1 MFEERMMPLVK
12 AVELP
17 NRVTLPYAEQGD
29 PAGVPMLFL
38 HGFTD
43 SWRAFELVLPHLRK
57 SIRAIAM
64 TQRGH
69 GDASCPATGYRIRD
83 FAADLTAFMDALR
96 LGAAVIV
103 GDSMGGVVAQRFAI
117 DHPERT
123 LGLVLIGSP
132 VTLRGKPRV
141 LELWRSTI
149 SKLVDPVDPAFVREF
164 LASMPFQPVPPAF
177 FETMLQESLKVPA
190 RVWRE
195 VNESLL
201 ADDHSG
207 ELHKIMAPTLML
219 WGDQDALTRTDQET
233 LAAAIASSR
242 LVVYTGAGHALCW
255 EEPDRIA
262 ADLAGFVEDVLP
274 QTFEVAQGPE
284 GPGRNRQ

>member
-1 MFEERMMPLVK
+1 MTPEVK

-29 PAGVPMLFL
+29 PAGVPVLLL

-43 SWRAFELVLPHLRK
+43 SWRSFELVLPHLRD
-57 SIRAIAM
+57 SIHAIAM

-69 GDASCPATGYRIRD
+69 GDASRPATGYRIRD
-83 FAADLTAFMDALR
+83 FAADLAAFMDALR
-96 LGAAVIV
+96 LDAAVVV

-117 DHPERT
+117 DHPERA

-141 LELWRSTI
+141 LELWNSTI
-149 SKLVDPVDPAFVREF
+149 SVLVDPVDPAFVRDF
-164 LASMPFQPVPPAF
+164 LAGIPVQPVPPAF
-177 FETMLQESLKVPA
+177 FETMLGESMKVPA

-201 ADDHSG
+201 MDDHSG
-207 ELHKIMAPTLML
+207 ELHKIAAPTLML
-219 WGDQDALTRTDQET
+219 WGDQDALTRSDQEV
-233 LAAAIASSR
+233 LAAAIAGSR
-242 LVVYTGAGHALCW
+242 LVVYPGAGHALCW
-255 EEPDRIA
+255 EEPRRIA
-262 ADLAGFVEDVLP
+262 ADLAGFVADI
-274 QTFEVAQGPE
+274 F
-284 GPGRNRQ
+284 